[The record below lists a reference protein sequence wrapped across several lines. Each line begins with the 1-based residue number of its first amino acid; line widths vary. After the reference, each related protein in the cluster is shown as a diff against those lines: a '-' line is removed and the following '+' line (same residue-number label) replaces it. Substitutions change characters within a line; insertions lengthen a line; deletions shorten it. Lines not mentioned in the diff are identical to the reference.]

1 MPGFH
6 DPLEGS
12 SGWIMP
18 FDDLRALTFFLDQ
31 LHRGEKEVQQESPLS
46 GIELI
51 EVCNR
56 AFILQTVI
64 AKVLA
69 NMGPVFAFHVSV
81 IVFVILSGASI
92 VYGAFSVGEVFQQR
106 PI

>member
-12 SGWIMP
+12 FGSIMP

-31 LHRGEKEVQQESPLS
+31 LHRREKEVQKESPLG

-56 AFILQTVI
+56 VFILQTVI
-64 AKVLA
+64 AEVLT
-69 NMGPVFAFHVSV
+69 NMGPVLAFHVSV
-81 IVFVILSGASI
+81 IVFVILSGTGI
-92 VYGAFSVGEVFQQR
+92 VHGAFSVGEVLQQR